1 MSNLANKGYIMPI
14 NILSTADFRNAIATK
29 AKSQRLA
36 ENLSR
41 RSLAEKSGVTEA
53 SIKRFET
60 SGEVSLTNL
69 LDIAFALDCTKEFEA
84 LFDTKAPTSIND
96 LQKPPRKRGS
106 L

>member
-1 MSNLANKGYIMPI
+1 LPI
-14 NILSTADFRNAIATK
+14 NIVSTADLLKVIATK

-41 RSLAEKSGVTEA
+41 RSLAERSGVTEA

-84 LFDTKAPTSIND
+84 LFDAKAPASIND
-96 LQKPPRKRGS
+96 LQKPPRQRGS
-106 L
+106 R

>member
-1 MSNLANKGYIMPI
+1 MSKRDNILTI
-14 NILSTADFRNAIATK
+14 NILSTADFRKAIATK

-69 LDIAFALDCTKEFEA
+69 LDIAFALDCTEEFEA
-84 LFDTKAPTSIND
+84 LFDTKAPASITA
-96 LQKPPRKRGS
+96 LQKPPRQRGS

>member
-1 MSNLANKGYIMPI
+1 LPI
-14 NILSTADFRNAIATK
+14 NILSTADLRKAISAK
-29 AKSQRLA
+29 AKSRRLA

-60 SGEVSLTNL
+60 TGEVSLTNL
-69 LDIAFALDCTKEFEA
+69 LDIAFALDCTEAFEA
-84 LFDTKAPTSIND
+84 LFDTKAPASIND
-96 LQKPPRKRGS
+96 LQKPPRRRGS